1 MLPSHNIKKISEKGH
16 LFRSLLHAA
25 IQTNPFVATVEDGNG
40 QKLSYFKLF
49 LHIYV
54 LGSIFSRRMEEK
66 NIAIMLPNTV
76 TTLVTFF
83 AIQYLSKVP
92 VMINYSS
99 GPKNVNLACKISEVT
114 TMITSKKFIEH
125 ANLNELV
132 GMLDPQVEVIYLED
146 LKKEITPLNKLASIF
161 CFLNPTKHIQSSK
174 SCDTAVILFT
184 SGSEGAPKGVV
195 LSHSNLLTNC
205 AQVKYVIRFAKEDK
219 FFVCLPLFHSFG
231 LGVGMLLPVFSG
243 IKCFFYHTP
252 LAYKVIPELIN
263 QTQSTIFFGT
273 DTFLSQ
279 YAKNAEENHM
289 RSLRIVIAGAEKL
302 KKQTHDLW
310 KKKFNLYIFE
320 GYGVTEASPAIAVN
334 TPNDCLKNSV
344 GKFLPGVE
352 YNIESVSG
360 IKKGGRLKVKG
371 DNIMKGYLTL
381 EHLGRLKAPTDGWH
395 NTGDIVDINK
405 NGFLFILGREKRFAK
420 IAGEMISLTQV
431 ELLVEKYSPEYKH
444 AVCSIND
451 ESRGEKLVLVTE
463 SQNIAEADFREFF
476 GKSGFSQLYIPKE
489 IIHTP
494 NLPVMANGKID
505 YPSVMSLIKQK
516 GFN

>member
-1 MLPSHNIKKISEKGH
+1 MLPSRKIQKVAERDH

-25 IQTNPFVATVEDGNG
+25 IRQNPFTSIVEDGNG
-40 QKLSYFKLF
+40 QKSSYLQLF
-49 LHIYV
+49 LHIFILGNV
-54 LGSIFSRRMEEK
+54 LSKKSAEK
-66 NIAIMLPNTV
+66 NIAIMLPNTI

-83 AIQYLSKVP
+83 AIQFLSKVP

-99 GPKNVNLACKISEVT
+99 GSKNANLACKISEVT
-114 TMITSKKFIEH
+114 TMVTSKKFIEH
-125 ANLNELV
+125 ANLHDLIET
-132 GMLDPQVEVIYLED
+132 LDPQVHVTYLED
-146 LKKEITPLNKLASIF
+146 IKKEISLFNKVVSIF
-161 CFLNPTKHIQSSK
+161 YFINPTKHIQSSK
-174 SCDTAVILFT
+174 SSDTGVILFT
-184 SGSEGAPKGVV
+184 SGSEGTPKGVA

-205 AQVKYVIRFAKEDK
+205 AQVKHVMRFEKKDK

-231 LGVGMLLPVFSG
+231 LGIGMLLPIFSG
-243 IKCFFYHTP
+243 LRCFFYHTP
-252 LAYKVIPELIN
+252 LAYKVIPKLIN
-263 QTQSTIFFGT
+263 QTQSTIFFST

-279 YAKNAEENHM
+279 YAKNADKNNL

-302 KKQTHDLW
+302 KKYTHDLW
-310 KKKFNLYIFE
+310 KEKFNLYIFE

-334 TPNDCLKNSV
+334 TPDNCLKNSV

-360 IKKGGRLKVKG
+360 IKKGGRLSVKG
-371 DNIMKGYLTL
+371 GNIMKGYLTI
-381 EHLGRLKAPTDGWH
+381 EHLGRIEAPADGWH

-431 ELLVEKYSPEYKH
+431 EALVEKYSPEHKH

-463 SQNIAEADFREFF
+463 SQNIADADFREFF
-476 GKSGFSQLYIPKE
+476 GKSGFSQLFIPKE
-489 IIHTP
+489 IIHVAS
-494 NLPVMANGKID
+494 LPVMANGKID
-505 YPSVMSLIKQK
+505 YQSVMVLIKQK
-516 GFN
+516 SFD